1 MAKLTA
7 LSART
12 LSKPGRHG
20 DGDGLYL
27 NIAPSGSKS
36 WVQRIVIHGRRRD
49 IGLGPYPAVSL
60 ARAREI
66 AHDNRTAVAQGR
78 DPVAEKREA
87 REAGLRRARSIPT
100 FAEAAA
106 RVIELRR
113 PTWSNARHA
122 AQWENTLAAYAHP
135 VIGNKTVDSITPA
148 DAMAVLTPIWTTKP
162 ETASRV
168 RQRMETVMDWAIT
181 HGYRLDNP
189 AGRSLLKVL
198 PPVKRLKEHRQAL
211 PYAQVPG
218 AVALVRECTADI
230 PTKLAFEFLVLTA
243 GRSVEVREAE
253 WSEIDWEAATW
264 EIPAARMK
272 ARRPHR
278 VPLSTGAATI
288 LWQAWELTG
297 GRGLIFPST
306 RSGKPASEM
315 VFTSLLRRLEIP
327 AVPHG
332 FRTSFRNWVA
342 ECTAVPWA
350 VAEAAL
356 AHNVGNS
363 TEGAYMR
370 SDLFQQRRTLM
381 QVWSD
386 HITSG
391 IDMEGAVIEQS
402 PDSRKGLE
410 AAYPRRH
417 PFEQSR
423 ELTEAQAAY
432 VAGWTDAEGKPPEQF
447 LADYLRDVLNDKIPE
462 IPKFTDLP
470 SLWREA
476 PEASLDSNH
485 SVLPDRWTLLRNYI
499 DTAKTE
505 RWAWDALY
513 SLLSEMMENGE
524 PVHELLGVWGLYQF
538 TKGGRP
544 RKRGRP
550 QELDRDLRV
559 LAVFRFLRR
568 HGWTRQGAFDYIA
581 DLTDYSPDNIRS
593 IVIKLEKRLP
603 SREKNQPNFSP

>member
-1 MAKLTA
+1 MGKLSA
-7 LSART
+7 LSAKT

-27 NIAPSGSKS
+27 NVSPSGSKS

-66 AHDNRTAVAQGR
+66 ARDNRTAVAQGR
-78 DPVAEKREA
+78 DPLAEKREA
-87 REAGLRRARSIPT
+87 REAGPRRAPSIPT

-113 PTWSNARHA
+113 PTWSNARHT

-211 PYAQVPG
+211 PYAQVPD
-218 AVALVRECTADI
+218 AVVRIRECTADI

-243 GRSVEVREAE
+243 GRSVEVRAAE
-253 WSEIDWEAATW
+253 WTEIDWEAAAW
-264 EIPAARMK
+264 EVPAARMK

-278 VPLSTGAATI
+278 VPLPGRAMEI
-288 LWQAWELTG
+288 LKEASRFGDGQ
-297 GRGLIFPST
+297 GLVFPSA
-306 RSGKPASEM
+306 RSGNAASPTT
-315 VFTSLLRRLEIP
+315 FIALLRRLGIL

-332 FRTSFRNWVA
+332 FRSSFRDWVIEQTSA
-342 ECTAVPWA
+342 PWA

-363 TEGAYMR
+363 TEAAYMR
-370 SDLFQQRRTLM
+370 SDLFDQRRALM
-381 QVWSD
+381 DRWAEFVTGRTDKEESHGQ
-386 HITSG
+386 T
-391 IDMEGAVIEQS
+391 EE
-402 PDSRKGLE
+402 
-410 AAYPRRH
+410 
-417 PFEQSR
+417 
-423 ELTEAQAAY
+423 TEAE
-432 VAGWTDAEGKPPEQF
+432 AE
-447 LADYLRDVLNDKIPE
+447 
-462 IPKFTDLP
+462 
-470 SLWREA
+470 
-476 PEASLDSNH
+476 
-485 SVLPDRWTLLRNYI
+485 
-499 DTAKTE
+499 
-505 RWAWDALY
+505 
-513 SLLSEMMENGE
+513 
-524 PVHELLGVWGLYQF
+524 
-538 TKGGRP
+538 KG
-544 RKRGRP
+544 
-550 QELDRDLRV
+550 
-559 LAVFRFLRR
+559 
-568 HGWTRQGAFDYIA
+568 
-581 DLTDYSPDNIRS
+581 RS
-593 IVIKLEKRLP
+593 GP
-603 SREKNQPNFSP
+603 G